1 MYYCCGITTKGV
13 MPHNEDALLINK
25 TVINDGT
32 IETTLSAPFMAA
44 VSDGVSSELSGEIAS
59 KLCMKFLC
67 NLKVS
72 HKMNLQNSIMKIH
85 ERLKKYG
92 ATKNNASNMQATL
105 CAFAIDDKNKI
116 HTVNVG
122 DSRLYRYKNSSLD
135 QLSKDQSLVQMLFEE
150 GAITAEERK
159 THVHKNIIF
168 PVMGNKD
175 SKPKVDIK
183 YLDMEIE
190 HGDLFILCTDG
201 LTDYLSNSE
210 IEEMLSLPLNLNK
223 RLSKLVHTAL
233 AKGSTDNITI
243 VAVCNMSK

>member
-1 MYYCCGITTKGV
+1 
-13 MPHNEDALLINK
+13 
-25 TVINDGT
+25 
-32 IETTLSAPFMAA
+32 
-44 VSDGVSSELSGEIAS
+44 
-59 KLCMKFLC
+59 
-67 NLKVS
+67 
-72 HKMNLQNSIMKIH
+72 MKIH

-92 ATKNNASNMQATL
+92 ATKNTSNMQATL

-190 HGDLFILCTDG
+190 HGDLFILVRMD
-201 LTDYLSNSE
+201 
-210 IEEMLSLPLNLNK
+210 
-223 RLSKLVHTAL
+223 
-233 AKGSTDNITI
+233 
-243 VAVCNMSK
+243 